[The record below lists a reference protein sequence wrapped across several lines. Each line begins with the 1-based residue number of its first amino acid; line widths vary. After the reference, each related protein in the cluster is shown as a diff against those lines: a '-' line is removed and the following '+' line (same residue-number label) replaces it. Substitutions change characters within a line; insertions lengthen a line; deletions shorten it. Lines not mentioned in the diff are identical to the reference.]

1 MKITGYLML
10 MFFFLTLA
18 SCSSS
23 KPNPPQ
29 KKSETI
35 VIPVSILGKE
45 SETRRKFLQ
54 NTLNEEL
61 SKQFRIVPQ
70 KRFEAAQE
78 QAFQEMEYDQCTE
91 EQCFMLIQ
99 EFLQVPYLFHLEVIA
114 EDNLVQLSLKFLD
127 PDKQKTLTDTCEDC
141 STLDLSERLR
151 RLTNRLLKEKD
162 LLEFEVD
169 EDEKMESTSHEDQH
183 SQKKL
188 PRKDDVSRNFQISG
202 IYGNYSKNDL
212 SIKKMS
218 YAFSWKG
225 FGLGL
230 SNFEQKMES
239 STGNQYHV
247 EANFIDSS
255 ISIGQRLTGM
265 AGIGWA
271 ASGKAKID
279 SALQTYQSQQTY
291 GFRYFGL
298 LGYQWETLEMMIG
311 YQYHQLRY
319 RDMTSK
325 NSGFKLTNPLYVFG
339 WLMLVGIGVEF

>member
-1 MKITGYLML
+1 M
-10 MFFFLTLA
+10 
-18 SCSSS
+18 
-23 KPNPPQ
+23 
-29 KKSETI
+29 
-35 VIPVSILGKE
+35 
-45 SETRRKFLQ
+45 
-54 NTLNEEL
+54 
-61 SKQFRIVPQ
+61 
-70 KRFEAAQE
+70 
-78 QAFQEMEYDQCTE
+78 
-91 EQCFMLIQ
+91 
-99 EFLQVPYLFHLEVIA
+99 FHLEVIA
-114 EDNLVQLSLKFLD
+114 EDKLVQLSLKFLD

-141 STLDLSERLR
+141 STLDLSMRLR
-151 RLTNRLLKEKD
+151 KLTNRLLKEKD

-169 EDEKMESTSHEDQH
+169 EDEKMESTSHEYPN

-212 SIKKMS
+212 SIKNLS

-255 ISIGQRLTGM
+255 ISIGKRLTGL

-271 ASGKAKID
+271 ASGKAQID
-279 SALQTYQSQQTY
+279 SALQTYQSLQTY

-325 NSGFKLTNPLYVFG
+325 NSGFKIKNPLEVFG